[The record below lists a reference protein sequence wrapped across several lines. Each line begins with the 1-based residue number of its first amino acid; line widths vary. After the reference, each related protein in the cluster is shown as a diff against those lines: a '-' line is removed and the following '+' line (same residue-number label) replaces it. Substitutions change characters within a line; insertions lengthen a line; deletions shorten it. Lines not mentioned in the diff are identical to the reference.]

1 MNTNQRIGICSISII
16 TLTSFTDCAL
26 IKGDLEETFL
36 KTSIRTSNLCA
47 IRADDGEVH
56 QIVSE
61 MISSLD
67 AIAKEDIRGFQLAA
81 MLDPTLSGPTTD
93 ANSIAFTLG
102 EPAYQLLRET
112 ILRRHT
118 GNLVK
123 PAHQAISFKQVSIH
137 GVSYATCSSHAFR
150 DSNIMFR
157 LHDVSL
163 HTQEL
168 HKAGV
173 IDAIFQHT
181 HGGLKSFYLI
191 VREYLPMDP
200 TSGCM
205 DPFWQYGFAGG
216 YLCNRQPTT
225 LHVLELNQVTSHFT
239 LTEMQQEGYQHL
251 IHVTGSYH
259 LHHVFSTVAVR
270 HLDQLP

>member
-1 MNTNQRIGICSISII
+1 MGICSISII

-36 KTSIRTSNLCA
+36 KTSIHTSNLRA
-47 IRADDGEVH
+47 ILADDGEVH

-67 AIAKEDIRGFQLAA
+67 VIAKEDIQGFWLAA

-93 ANSIAFTLG
+93 ANSMAFMLG
-102 EPAYQLLRET
+102 EPAYQLLCET
-112 ILRRHT
+112 ILRCHT
-118 GNLVK
+118 GDLVK

-137 GVSYATCSSHAFR
+137 RVSYTTCSSCAFR
-150 DSNIMFR
+150 DSNIMFQ

-163 HTQEL
+163 HTPEL

-181 HGGLKSFYLI
+181 HGGLKSPYLI
-191 VREYLPMDP
+191 V
-200 TSGCM
+200 
-205 DPFWQYGFAGG
+205 
-216 YLCNRQPTT
+216 
-225 LHVLELNQVTSHFT
+225 
-239 LTEMQQEGYQHL
+239 
-251 IHVTGSYH
+251 
-259 LHHVFSTVAVR
+259 
-270 HLDQLP
+270 